1 MPPATTVVRS
11 HLELAPLPTA
21 PGCARGHVRAV
32 LLEWDLSDLS
42 DTAELVTSELVTNAI
57 LASPEGAPVEVQV
70 TREAEG
76 SVLISVWDASG
87 EMPVL
92 QDASP
97 GDESGRGPDAGGLP
111 GQRMGSLTTHPRQER
126 SSGHGSAVTELP
138 YRMPERRAL
147 RDDLNSTWRKYPGT
161 QPRNATEKTPWTP
174 STRPPSPPG
183 RPPPSAPPR
192 FCQRNANF
200 FSTH

>member
-1 MPPATTVVRS
+1 MNGTHGQAAGFCTTMPPATTALRS

-57 LASPEGAPVEVQV
+57 LASPQGSPVELQV
-70 TREAEG
+70 TREADG

-92 QDASP
+92 EDASP
-97 GDESGRGPDAGGLP
+97 DDESGRGLMLVVCLASGWGAYYATPDGKVIWARISRDRTAAP
-111 GQRMGSLTTHPRQER
+111 DPATARP
-126 SSGHGSAVTELP
+126 A
-138 YRMPERRAL
+138 RR
-147 RDDLNSTWRKYPGT
+147 P
-161 QPRNATEKTPWTP
+161 Q
-174 STRPPSPPG
+174 
-183 RPPPSAPPR
+183 
-192 FCQRNANF
+192 
-200 FSTH
+200 